1 MITKLS
7 KQQELEIPKFID
19 KWIKVAVTPMNH
31 NKSIEYTKKL
41 YKLMKQEEPIIIIG
55 LSPMNTALLCS
66 LFFTLVKDREGFS
79 QLRSQLYSQLDSQL
93 SSQLDSQLR
102 SQLDSQLHSQLS
114 SQLRSQLDS
123 QLHSQLSSQLRS
135 QLRSQLDSQL
145 HSQLDSQLHSQLDS
159 QLYSQLGSQ
168 LSSQLRSQ
176 LRSQLYSQLDSQLS
190 SQLDSQLYSQLDSQL
205 SSQLGS
211 QLSSQLYSQLEDI
224 NQNWCLGLWWLTWC
238 AWYDYSKFIGVEF
251 NEDNYD
257 LFMNYNSEVTF
268 IIPYKGIAFISEK
281 PTEIHWKD
289 KRLHNEKGL
298 AVKYPDN
305 YGLYCLNGV
314 GVTKEIVEIS
324 AEELDANLV
333 TKEKNAEVRRE
344 IVRKIGVERVCQKLN
359 AKVLDKQ
366 DAYEL
371 LNLDLGENRIR
382 PYLKM
387 INPSIGT
394 FHIEG
399 VSPDCKTVEEAL
411 SWRNGTKEKPTIL
424 T

>member
-145 HSQLDSQLHSQLDS
+145 H
-159 QLYSQLGSQ
+159 
-168 LSSQLRSQ
+168 
-176 LRSQLYSQLDSQLS
+176 
-190 SQLDSQLYSQLDSQL
+190 
-205 SSQLGS
+205 
-211 QLSSQLYSQLEDI
+211 SQLEDI

>member
-79 QLRSQLYSQLDSQL
+79 QLR
-93 SSQLDSQLR
+93 
-102 SQLDSQLHSQLS
+102 
-114 SQLRSQLDS
+114 
-123 QLHSQLSSQLRS
+123 
-135 QLRSQLDSQL
+135 
-145 HSQLDSQLHSQLDS
+145 
-159 QLYSQLGSQ
+159 
-168 LSSQLRSQ
+168 
-176 LRSQLYSQLDSQLS
+176 
-190 SQLDSQLYSQLDSQL
+190 SQLYSQLDSQL

>member
-102 SQLDSQLHSQLS
+102 SQLDSQLH
-114 SQLRSQLDS
+114 
-123 QLHSQLSSQLRS
+123 
-135 QLRSQLDSQL
+135 
-145 HSQLDSQLHSQLDS
+145 
-159 QLYSQLGSQ
+159 
-168 LSSQLRSQ
+168 
-176 LRSQLYSQLDSQLS
+176 
-190 SQLDSQLYSQLDSQL
+190 
-205 SSQLGS
+205 
-211 QLSSQLYSQLEDI
+211 SQLEDI